1 MTLNPTSRPTFASFA
16 DALGT
21 STSASTILSHDW
33 SASALGPIASWQRN
47 LKTTITMVVR
57 CPTPMALLWGGDGI
71 LIYND
76 GYAKVLG
83 DKHPLALGQ
92 PVRDVWPDAADF
104 NMAVIGK
111 VTGGE
116 SLSYRDQFFV
126 LERNGQSQRC
136 WFDLDYSPVFD
147 DTAIVGVLAL
157 VHEKTELM
165 LVSRQLEREREQF
178 VELFAQAP
186 TIMAVLRGPEHRIE
200 RINPGYA
207 QLIGHRDVL
216 GKTVAEALPDAVDQG
231 TLAVLDDT
239 FRSGVAHSAVGAR
252 YAVQAVAG
260 GPVVERF
267 VDFVYQ
273 PIKDVDG
280 VVTSI
285 FVEGVDVTER
295 EAAAAA
301 KRASDIRNRQILD
314 SAVDYAIVAFD
325 PDGKV
330 TQWNEGARRI
340 LGWTEEEILGM
351 DGACFFT
358 PEDRAAGRMQTE
370 MRCALETGA
379 GDDERWHMRKSGE
392 RFWASGEMTPLR
404 NEQGEPVGFVKV
416 LRDRTE
422 RRAAEQAFQ
431 ESAEQFR
438 ILAQALPN
446 QVWTAAPDG
455 RLDWVNTQFNDYC
468 GTVPVGPEGAIWTT
482 LVHPDDVVD
491 ATEQWT
497 RCIASG
503 SPYEAEFRLRRQDG
517 EYRWH
522 LVRALPLRT
531 ASRMLRQWLGTA
543 SDIHERKLLETQNT
557 RDLNRIWS
565 LSQELMLVCD
575 YEGRISA
582 VNPATT
588 RHLGWTA
595 QQMVGKA
602 LSDFLHPDDL
612 AATAAEVQKLS
623 AGVTTLAFEN
633 RYLARDGG
641 HRLLSWTAVPD
652 AGRIHAVAR
661 DITRERATENALR
674 QSQKLEAIGQLTG
687 GVAHDFNNVL
697 AVMRSSI
704 DLMRLVQLSD
714 ERRRRTM
721 DAISDA
727 VTRATRLTA
736 QLLAFARRQALQP
749 VVFDVRK
756 NIEMVSEMVGSL
768 TGVRIRRD
776 IRLPGHDCFVYAD
789 PSQFDT
795 AIVNL
800 AVNARDAMDGSGTL
814 TITVKCVSGLPA
826 DGAAAPVGGQ
836 LVAVS
841 VTDTGVGIPAQHL
854 TQIFEPF
861 FTTKGSGQGTGL
873 GLSQVFGFAKQSGG
887 EILVESAVG
896 TGTTFTLYLPRSM
909 RPGEQGDAPAADEH
923 IVRGQGDCIL
933 VVEDN
938 PDVAV
943 SVEQTL
949 EELGYATVL
958 VTSGEAALAQLAG
971 NPGRFAAV
979 FSDVV
984 MSGMSGIDLG
994 NEVQRRYP
1002 ALPVVLSSGYSYV
1015 LAKNPDHGFT
1025 LLPKPYALEDLA
1037 RTLGETISRSRAVP
1051 SHKDA
1056 GDANG
1061 AAGERELAR
1070 QARLAALGILDSD
1083 EEEAYDELTRLAAQF
1098 CETPIALISLVDKD
1112 RQWFKSRVGLQASE
1126 TPREHA
1132 FCAHAIE
1139 APQQLMVVSDATQ
1152 DARFADNPLVTG
1164 DPNIRFYAGAP
1175 LVTASGHAL
1184 GTLCVIDSVPRTLQ
1198 RGQIEMLQFLAN
1210 QVIERLEKRRLARTT
1225 PPGGAD

>member
-21 STSASTILSHDW
+21 SASASTILSHDW
-33 SASALGPIASWQRN
+33 SASSLGPIASWQRN

-231 TLAVLDDT
+231 TLAMLDDT

-531 ASRMLRQWLGTA
+531 AVAHAQAMAGHGVRHPRTQAAGDAEHARPEPHLEPVAGADAGMRLRGPDFSRQPGHDPPPGLDRAADGRQGAERFPA
-543 SDIHERKLLETQNT
+543 SRRPGRDRGGSAEAERG
-557 RDLNRIWS
+557 RDHARVREPLPG
-565 LSQELMLVCD
+565 Q
-575 YEGRISA
+575 GRRA
-582 VNPATT
+582 PAAQLDRGAGRRQDPCGGARHHPRT
-588 RHLGWTA
+588 RH
-595 QQMVGKA
+595 
-602 LSDFLHPDDL
+602 
-612 AATAAEVQKLS
+612 
-623 AGVTTLAFEN
+623 
-633 RYLARDGG
+633 
-641 HRLLSWTAVPD
+641 
-652 AGRIHAVAR
+652 
-661 DITRERATENALR
+661 RERAAAVA
-674 QSQKLEAIGQLTG
+674 EARSHRP
-687 GVAHDFNNVL
+687 AH
-697 AVMRSSI
+697 
-704 DLMRLVQLSD
+704 
-714 ERRRRTM
+714 RRRR
-721 DAISDA
+721 A
-727 VTRATRLTA
+727 RLQQCAGRHA
-736 QLLAFARRQALQP
+736 QL
-749 VVFDVRK
+749 D
-756 NIEMVSEMVGSL
+756 
-768 TGVRIRRD
+768 
-776 IRLPGHDCFVYAD
+776 
-789 PSQFDT
+789 
-795 AIVNL
+795 
-800 AVNARDAMDGSGTL
+800 
-814 TITVKCVSGLPA
+814 
-826 DGAAAPVGGQ
+826 
-836 LVAVS
+836 
-841 VTDTGVGIPAQHL
+841 
-854 TQIFEPF
+854 
-861 FTTKGSGQGTGL
+861 
-873 GLSQVFGFAKQSGG
+873 
-887 EILVESAVG
+887 
-896 TGTTFTLYLPRSM
+896 
-909 RPGEQGDAPAADEH
+909 RPD
-923 IVRGQGDCIL
+923 
-933 VVEDN
+933 
-938 PDVAV
+938 
-943 SVEQTL
+943 
-949 EELGYATVL
+949 
-958 VTSGEAALAQLAG
+958 
-971 NPGRFAAV
+971 
-979 FSDVV
+979 
-984 MSGMSGIDLG
+984 
-994 NEVQRRYP
+994 
-1002 ALPVVLSSGYSYV
+1002 
-1015 LAKNPDHGFT
+1015 
-1025 LLPKPYALEDLA
+1025 
-1037 RTLGETISRSRAVP
+1037 
-1051 SHKDA
+1051 
-1056 GDANG
+1056 
-1061 AAGERELAR
+1061 AAGR
-1070 QARLAALGILDSD
+1070 S
-1083 EEEAYDELTRLAAQF
+1083 
-1098 CETPIALISLVDKD
+1098 
-1112 RQWFKSRVGLQASE
+1112 
-1126 TPREHA
+1126 
-1132 FCAHAIE
+1132 
-1139 APQQLMVVSDATQ
+1139 
-1152 DARFADNPLVTG
+1152 
-1164 DPNIRFYAGAP
+1164 
-1175 LVTASGHAL
+1175 
-1184 GTLCVIDSVPRTLQ
+1184 
-1198 RGQIEMLQFLAN
+1198 
-1210 QVIERLEKRRLARTT
+1210 
-1225 PPGGAD
+1225 